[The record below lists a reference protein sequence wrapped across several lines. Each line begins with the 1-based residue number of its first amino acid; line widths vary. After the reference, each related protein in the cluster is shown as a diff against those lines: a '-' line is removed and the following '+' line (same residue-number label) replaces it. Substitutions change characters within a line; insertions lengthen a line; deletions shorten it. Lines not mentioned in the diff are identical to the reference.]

1 MLRVRGSAEGPSSRR
16 RLARVP
22 IELVGLGL
30 ALWAWSALGHPSLVA
45 QGTSAPG
52 VGAAFLAFP
61 ILFVVSLAALAARLT
76 VILFSS
82 RRFRSVTTNSAKP
95 IWLAS
100 RRLSGA
106 PFIAAVSLGS
116 TAAAIGVLVYAS
128 ALTTSQDAT
137 LNAKAA
143 LFVGSNTSVQL
154 ISPGPLPATLRADST
169 EVLTFSN
176 AELNGQNVDV
186 LGVDPSTF
194 ARGAFWDRSF
204 ADRSL
209 DSLLSQ
215 LAAGRTSG
223 GLPVIVAG
231 GSTQTASESL
241 RLPTYGGLLAPTGV
255 NVVGSTFEFPGESS
269 MSPLVVTNAS
279 LLQRLDGQPT
289 TLIWSKDSERDVL
302 SDLARAN
309 QASSIV
315 VSASDVLDQTTF
327 AAISWTFAYLQA
339 LGVLSGAVI
348 IGGLLLFVTTRAAQR
363 ALAYVLSRRMGL
375 RRITHLSSLA
385 IELGVM
391 IAPGAILG
399 GLFGWIAVELA
410 QPHLDPLP
418 LLSPPPLLEVP
429 YSTIAAAVGAAL
441 LVWIAVSGWAQHAAD
456 RSRASELL
464 RADA

>member
-1 MLRVRGSAEGPSSRR
+1 
-16 RLARVP
+16 
-22 IELVGLGL
+22 
-30 ALWAWSALGHPSLVA
+30 
-45 QGTSAPG
+45 
-52 VGAAFLAFP
+52 
-61 ILFVVSLAALAARLT
+61 
-76 VILFSS
+76 
-82 RRFRSVTTNSAKP
+82 
-95 IWLAS
+95 
-100 RRLSGA
+100 
-106 PFIAAVSLGS
+106 
-116 TAAAIGVLVYAS
+116 
-128 ALTTSQDAT
+128 

-143 LFVGSNTSVQL
+143 VFVGSTTSVEL
-154 ISPGPLPATLRADST
+154 ITPGPLPATLSADST

-194 ARGAFWDRSF
+194 ARGAFWDSSF
-204 ADRSL
+204 SDRSL

-215 LAAGRTSG
+215 LATARTSG

-231 GSTQTASESL
+231 GSAHTGSESL
-241 RLPTYGGLLAPTGV
+241 RLPTYGGLLAPIGV
-255 NVVGSTFEFPGESS
+255 NVVGTAFEFPGESS
-269 MSPLVVTNAS
+269 MSPLVVTSVN
-279 LLQRLDGQPT
+279 LLQRVDDQAT
-289 TLIWSKDSERDVL
+289 TLIWSKGSERDVL
-302 SDLARAN
+302 SDLARADKTT
-309 QASSIV
+309 SIV
-315 VSASDVLDQTTF
+315 VLAADVLDQTTF

-375 RRITHLSSLA
+375 RRVTHLSSLA

-391 IAPGAILG
+391 IAPGAVLG

-429 YSTIAAAVGAAL
+429 YTTIAAAIGAAF

-464 RADA
+464 RANA